1 MALPMK
7 PIPGIEQTHMFVC
20 SIPAVRLLFSKS
32 KLTDIIN
39 KMHSHFISYVVI
51 SDGRGKHRNLFIKMK
66 MTKQQDL
73 QKAYEIGYISEEEKS
88 LIEEYNQRLTENG
101 VPIIYNL
108 RHLRQLLGIR
118 KSSQERLFG
127 AKRFESY
134 RIFHIPKKTG
144 GVRTIEAPSDELK
157 KIQLWIKENIL
168 DIFNPS
174 QYAKG
179 FKKGVSIYDNALP
192 HVGKKLVINIDLKDF
207 FPSIGYK
214 EIYKIFRYIGYT
226 DGVSKLLTKLC
237 TNIQDVLPQG
247 SPASPALSNLV
258 SLKLDKRLSRLAKSI
273 DADYT
278 RYADDITFSGDD
290 SISRYVD
297 LIKRIIN
304 EEGYEIN
311 EGKFRLQYSFQRQ
324 EVTGLIVNKKVSV
337 SESKIREIE
346 NAIYYC
352 KKYGVINHMKHIGCE
367 KGFYREHLYGLAYF
381 IKMINLNKGEKYLQ
395 ELDKIDWP
403 I

>member
-1 MALPMK
+1 MFIIKEMAK
-7 PIPGIEQTHMFVC
+7 EQ
-20 SIPAVRLLFSKS
+20 
-32 KLTDIIN
+32 N
-39 KMHSHFISYVVI
+39 
-51 SDGRGKHRNLFIKMK
+51 
-66 MTKQQDL
+66 L
-73 QKAYEIGYISEEEKS
+73 QKACETGYISEEEKS
-88 LIEEYNQRLTENG
+88 LIEEYNQRLTENC

-118 KSSQERLFG
+118 KSAQERLFG
-127 AKRFESY
+127 EQRSESY
-134 RIFHIPKKTG
+134 RIFHIPKKSG

-168 DIFNPS
+168 DKFTPS

-192 HVGKKLVINIDLKDF
+192 HVGKKLVVNIDLKDF

-237 TNIQDVLPQG
+237 TNVQDVLPQG
-247 SPASPALSNLV
+247 SPASPSLSNLV
-258 SLKLDKRLSRLAKSI
+258 SLKLDKRLSCLAESI
-273 DADYT
+273 GADYT
-278 RYADDITFSGDD
+278 RYADDITFSGNN
-290 SISRYVD
+290 SIGQYIELVR
-297 LIKRIIN
+297 KIIN

-311 EGKFRLQYSFQRQ
+311 EDKFRLQYSFQRQ
-324 EVTGLIVNKKVSV
+324 EVTGLIVNTKVSV
-337 SESKIREIE
+337 SEKLISEIE

-352 KKYGVINHMKHIGCE
+352 NKYGVVNHMARMKID
-367 KGFYREHLYGLAYF
+367 KGFYKEHLYGIAYF
-381 IKMINLNKGEKYLQ
+381 VKMVDKEKGERYLSK
-395 ELDKIDWP
+395 LDAIDWP